1 MSNSKEDWNR
11 YTHRP
16 TEKVTHRGNTLPKN
30 YCQKKKE
37 TPEWILLYFA
47 QLAPLYQLISWSESA
62 FLLDATIVCT
72 HCLPIR
78 KQNHSVL
85 KVAPAA
91 RSIIKF
97 TQGSLFN
104 KFVLL
109 VSENKLF
116 VCVFLRSSSFWGRFH
131 FWNRLNDWG
140 SLYFWGRLH
149 F

>member
-30 YCQKKKE
+30 YCQMKKE
-37 TPEWILLYFA
+37 TPEWILLYFT

-72 HCLPIR
+72 HCIQIR
-78 KQNHSVL
+78 KQNHSVR

-97 TQGSLFN
+97 TLSSKCINFIKIHLERICCKQNLACQSCWWPVRSVSGSIW
-104 KFVLL
+104 K
-109 VSENKLF
+109 
-116 VCVFLRSSSFWGRFH
+116 LRSAKMFH
-131 FWNRLNDWG
+131 
-140 SLYFWGRLH
+140 
-149 F
+149 